1 MTLKKENIIRKQIVK
16 LLFDRLYYTVFYG
29 IEDWKLVSEPNR
41 KKNCSILYI
50 QVHITKH
57 AGVYHSVFSA
67 VNYSVIIFCKVN
79 LLCQI

>member
-1 MTLKKENIIRKQIVK
+1 VTLKKENIIRKQIVK

-29 IEDWKLVSEPNR
+29 IEDWKLVSEPNQ
-41 KKNCSILYI
+41 KKLFYLI